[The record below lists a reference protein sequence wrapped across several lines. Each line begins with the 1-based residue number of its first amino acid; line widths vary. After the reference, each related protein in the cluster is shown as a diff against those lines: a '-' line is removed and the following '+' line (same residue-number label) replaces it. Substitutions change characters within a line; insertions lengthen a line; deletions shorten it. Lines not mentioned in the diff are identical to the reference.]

1 MNAERLRSYPAQLFA
16 SEIHASP
23 RKVVADVPPFRRSA
37 HAEGVQ
43 KKQGLAFPTNLVVK
57 VDTGD
62 GDELAGRLG
71 GSLGARWLRRA

>member
-1 MNAERLRSYPAQLFA
+1 M
-16 SEIHASP
+16 
-23 RKVVADVPPFRRSA
+23 
-37 HAEGVQ
+37 
-43 KKQGLAFPTNLVVK
+43 QGLAFPTNLVVK